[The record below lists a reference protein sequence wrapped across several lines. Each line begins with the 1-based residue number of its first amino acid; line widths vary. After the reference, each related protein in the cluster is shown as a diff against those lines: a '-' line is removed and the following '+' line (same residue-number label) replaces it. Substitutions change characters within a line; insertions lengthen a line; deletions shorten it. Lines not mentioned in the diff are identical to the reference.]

1 MALQA
6 LAPTTSTN
14 VTAFLLSVGF
24 KDSYRLDYM
33 EEQSNDEIFDELAV
47 KKGAPKEMTPWPPAE
62 KAATAIDQAEKAA
75 TAIAQAEKAA
85 TAIDQAEKAATT
97 VSPKKKVPDNT
108 QMLVGVGALF
118 ILAGLVASSMEK
130 PAAEPAA
137 DDKKD

>member
-1 MALQA
+1 
-6 LAPTTSTN
+6 
-14 VTAFLLSVGF
+14 
-24 KDSYRLDYM
+24 M

-62 KAATAIDQAEKAA
+62 KAATAIDQA
-75 TAIAQAEKAA
+75 QKAA

-97 VSPKKKVPDNT
+97 VSQKKKVPDNT